1 MKPLIIL
8 KWRDSAGSAERGIS
22 TKISDINIVNIN
34 IKKFQKFSFFLEG
47 WDFRVLAEKTPD
59 R

>member
-1 MKPLIIL
+1 MKSLIAL
-8 KWRDSAGSAERGIS
+8 KWRDSAERGIS

-47 WDFRVLAEKTPD
+47 WDFRVLAEKKPD